1 MMTITDSEGRNDE
14 TDAAAYCRSAVQVIR
29 HLEMLLSG
37 SIEYDDIKESGDEA
51 DLRVYTPDQ

>member
-14 TDAAAYCRSAVQVIR
+14 TDAAVYCRSVVPVIR

-51 DLRVYTPDQ
+51 DLRVYTSDQ